1 MTGGESFAMTVLEI
15 IILLAIAAIAGSLGQ
30 AIAGY
35 SLGGCLVS
43 IIVGF
48 IGAYLGYWLAGAL
61 GLPPILTVYVGDE
74 PFPFVWAVIGSALFA
89 LVLGLLTR
97 RRVTRSL

>member
-1 MTGGESFAMTVLEI
+1 VGE
-15 IILLAIAAIAGSLGQ
+15 
-30 AIAGY
+30 
-35 SLGGCLVS
+35 
-43 IIVGF
+43 
-48 IGAYLGYWLAGAL
+48 
-61 GLPPILTVYVGDE
+61 E